1 MSDFAGPVRSGTSIA
16 FAPDGKLYVTELKT
30 ILGQPSDVLFQ
41 ADPVTGNEISGAQ
54 LSDFAGPV
62 RSGTS
67 IAFTPAG
74 GLYVTELKTILGQPS
89 DVVFQADPVTGNEI
103 SGAQLA
109 DFAGPVRGE
118 TSITF
123 APDLAT
129 TAVSEPSSVALI
141 VAFLAGFGVVRFR
154 AHRRGARLRGH
165 LGEACAAPP
174 SEKRS

>member
-1 MSDFAGPVRSGTSIA
+1 
-16 FAPDGKLYVTELKT
+16 
-30 ILGQPSDVLFQ
+30 
-41 ADPVTGNEISGAQ
+41 